1 MNLWEEGNH
10 AVTYTNLSILRVK
23 EESSTSTSWDSFTY
37 KILWYKVKVWDIMKP
52 IDMMVTDYNCEY
64 LGLSRLCLMES
75 AGKSLAE
82 EVGKI
87 AVYTFSKPVKVV
99 IFTGSGGN
107 GGDGFVAARYL
118 LNRGYD
124 VDIYMLK
131 DNIHSEEAKT
141 NFEILKNM
149 KPRLSRLNIYNLK
162 TLADINGCEVAKSG
176 HNEFVIVDG
185 LLGTGIKGKLQ
196 TNVRRAIEVIND
208 SKGIKISVD
217 VPSGMDPLTG
227 NVDDLA
233 VIPDYTISFHKIKTG
248 VRNAEEEVVGGLV
261 TADIGIPF
269 EAEYFVNYGDFLRLK
284 NRSVNSHKG
293 NNGRL
298 LIVGGNKD
306 YSGAPAIAGMA
317 ASGAGADLVYLAS
330 PEKAAQAI
338 KSTSPD
344 LIVKA
349 LPGDK
354 LSLEHADEIIKLSEN
369 VDALLFGPGAGIDDE
384 TSKLFNV
391 LVTKIKKPIV
401 LDADSLKQV
410 EMALIKNRDDIV
422 LTPHIFEFKS
432 FFNVVDDLKLDID
445 SYDFKK
451 VDENITCF
459 QQISRQI
466 NATVI
471 VKGQYDLILSGT
483 KFRINKSGNPG
494 MTVGGTGDALAGI
507 TTSLLSQGLNT
518 FDSACLGVFIN
529 GLAGDEAFKVKGN
542 GFSATDLVSYIG
554 NVIKNGLR

>member
-1 MNLWEEGNH
+1 
-10 AVTYTNLSILRVK
+10 
-23 EESSTSTSWDSFTY
+23 
-37 KILWYKVKVWDIMKP
+37 
-52 IDMMVTDYNCEY
+52 MMVTDYNCEY

-87 AVYTFSKPVKVV
+87 AVYTFAKPVKVV

-131 DNIHSEEAKT
+131 ENIRSDDAKT
-141 NFEILKNM
+141 NLEILENM
-149 KPRLSRLNIYNLK
+149 KPRLSRLNIYNLR
-162 TLADINGCEVAKSG
+162 TLEDINSCEVAQKRDS
-176 HNEFVIVDG
+176 EFVIVDG

-196 TNVRRAIEVIND
+196 TNIKRAIEIINE
-208 SKGIKISVD
+208 SKGVTISVD

-227 NVDDLA
+227 EVSDLA
-233 VIPDYTISFHKIKTG
+233 VVPDYTISFHKIKTG
-248 VRNAEEEVVGGLV
+248 VRDADEELVGGLV

-284 NRSVNSHKG
+284 NRNPNSHKG

-298 LIVGGNKD
+298 LVVGGSKD

-317 ASGAGADLVYLAS
+317 AIGAGADLVYVAS
-330 PEKAAQAI
+330 PENAADAI

-344 LIVKA
+344 LIVKS
-349 LPGDK
+349 LEGDK
-354 LSLEHADEIIKLSEN
+354 LSLNHLDEILDLSEN
-369 VDALLFGPGAGIDDE
+369 VDAVLIGPGSGIDDE

-410 EMALIKNRDDIV
+410 ELSLIKNREDMI

-432 FFNVVDDLKLDID
+432 FFKTDDDLRLDID
-445 SYDFKK
+445 SYDFSE
-451 VDENITCF
+451 VDENITLF
-459 QQISRQI
+459 QKISRQI
-466 NATVI
+466 KGTVV
-471 VKGQYDLILSGT
+471 VKGKYDLILSGS
-483 KFRINKSGNPG
+483 KFKINKSGNAG

-507 TTSLLSQGLNT
+507 SASLLSQGLSS
-518 FDSACLGVFIN
+518 FDSASLATFIN
-529 GLAGDEAFKVKGN
+529 GLAGDEAFDVKGN

-554 NVIKNGLR
+554 SVIKNGLC

>member
-1 MNLWEEGNH
+1 
-10 AVTYTNLSILRVK
+10 
-23 EESSTSTSWDSFTY
+23 
-37 KILWYKVKVWDIMKP
+37 
-52 IDMMVTDYNCEY
+52 MMVTDNNCEY

-131 DNIHSEEAKT
+131 DNIRSPYSKT
-141 NFEILKNM
+141 NLEILMNM
-149 KPRLSRLNIYNLK
+149 KPRLSRLNIFNLK
-162 TLADINGCEVAKSG
+162 TLEDIDNCEVAKS
-176 HNEFVIVDG
+176 NDSEFIIVDG

-196 TNVRRAIEVIND
+196 TNIRRAIELINE

-227 NVDDLA
+227 EIADMA
-233 VIPDYTISFHKIKTG
+233 VVPDYTISFHKIKTG

-269 EAEYFVNYGDFLRLK
+269 EAEYFVNYGDFLRLE
-284 NRSVNSHKG
+284 NRNPKSHKG
-293 NNGRL
+293 NNGKL

-306 YSGAPAIAGMA
+306 YAGAPAIAGMA
-317 ASGAGADLVYLAS
+317 AIGAGADLVYVAS
-330 PEKAAQAI
+330 PEKAAEAI

-344 LIVKA
+344 LIVKS
-349 LPGDK
+349 LEGDK
-354 LSLEHADEIIKLSEN
+354 LSLNHLDEILNLAEN
-369 VDALLFGPGAGIDDE
+369 ADAVLIGPGAGIDED

-401 LDADSLKQV
+401 LDADALKQV
-410 EMALIKNRDDIV
+410 EMSLIKNREDIV
-422 LTPHIFEFKS
+422 LTPHISEFKS
-432 FFNVVDDLKLDID
+432 FFKVNDNLKLDID
-445 SYDFKK
+445 SYDFKH
-451 VDENITCF
+451 VNENITKF
-459 QQISRQI
+459 QQITRQI
-466 NATVI
+466 KGSVI

-483 KFRINKSGNPG
+483 KFRINRSGNAG
-494 MTVGGTGDALAGI
+494 MTVGGTGDALSGI
-507 TTSLLSQGLNT
+507 ATSLLSQGLNT
-518 FDSACLGVFIN
+518 FDSACLAIFIN

-554 NVIKNGLR
+554 SVIKNGLC

>member
-1 MNLWEEGNH
+1 
-10 AVTYTNLSILRVK
+10 
-23 EESSTSTSWDSFTY
+23 
-37 KILWYKVKVWDIMKP
+37 
-52 IDMMVTDYNCEY
+52 MMVTDYNCEY

-87 AVYTFSKPVKVV
+87 AVYSFSKPVKVV

-131 DNIHSEEAKT
+131 ENIRSGDAKT

-149 KPRLSRLNIYNLK
+149 KPRLSHLKIYNLK
-162 TLADINGCEVAKSG
+162 TLEDINSCEVAKSD
-176 HNEFVIVDG
+176 NSEFIIVDG
-185 LLGTGIKGKLQ
+185 LLGTGIDGKLQ
-196 TNVRRAIEVIND
+196 TNIRRAIEVINESD
-208 SKGIKISVD
+208 GLKISVD

-227 NVDDLA
+227 EVNDLA
-233 VIPDYTISFHKIKTG
+233 VVPDYTISFHKIKTG
-248 VRNAEEEVVGGLV
+248 VRNADEEDVGGLV

-269 EAEYFVNYGDFLRLK
+269 EAEYFVNYGDFLRLR
-284 NRSVNSHKG
+284 NRNPKSHKG

-298 LIVGGNKD
+298 LVVGGSKD

-317 ASGAGADLVYLAS
+317 AIGAGADLVYVAS
-330 PEKAAQAI
+330 PQNAAEAI

-344 LIVKA
+344 LIVKS
-349 LPGDK
+349 LEGDK
-354 LSLEHADEIIKLSEN
+354 LSLNHADEILELAEN
-369 VDALLFGPGAGIDDE
+369 VDAVLIGPGAGMDSE

-401 LDADSLKQV
+401 LDADALKQV
-410 EMALIKNRDDIV
+410 ELSLIKNRHDII

-432 FFNVVDDLKLDID
+432 FFNVEGDLKLDID
-445 SYDFKK
+445 SFDFKK
-451 VDENITCF
+451 VDENITQF
-459 QQISRQI
+459 QQITRIIKAS
-466 NATVI
+466 VV
-471 VKGQYDLILSGT
+471 VKGEYDLILSGT
-483 KFRINKSGNPG
+483 RFKINKSGNAG

-507 TTSLLSQGLNT
+507 CTSLLSQGLSS
-518 FDSACLGVFIN
+518 FDSSALGAFIN
-529 GLAGDEAFKVKGN
+529 GLAGDKAFEVKGN

-554 NVIKNGLR
+554 SVIKDGLC

>member
-1 MNLWEEGNH
+1 
-10 AVTYTNLSILRVK
+10 
-23 EESSTSTSWDSFTY
+23 
-37 KILWYKVKVWDIMKP
+37 
-52 IDMMVTDYNCEY
+52 MMVTDYNCEY

-87 AVYTFSKPVKVV
+87 AVYTFAKPVKVV

-131 DNIHSEEAKT
+131 ENIRSDDAKT
-141 NFEILKNM
+141 NLEILENM
-149 KPRLSRLNIYNLK
+149 KPRLSRLNIYNLR
-162 TLADINGCEVAKSG
+162 TLEDINSCEVAQNRDS
-176 HNEFVIVDG
+176 EFVIVDG

-196 TNVRRAIEVIND
+196 TNIKRAIEIINE
-208 SKGIKISVD
+208 SKGVTISVD

-227 NVDDLA
+227 EVSDLA
-233 VIPDYTISFHKIKTG
+233 VVPDYTISFHKIKTG
-248 VRNAEEEVVGGLV
+248 VRDADEELVGGLV

-284 NRSVNSHKG
+284 NRNPNSHKG

-298 LIVGGNKD
+298 LVVGGSKE

-317 ASGAGADLVYLAS
+317 AIGAGADLVYVAS
-330 PEKAAQAI
+330 PENAADAI

-344 LIVKA
+344 LIVKS
-349 LPGDK
+349 LEGDK
-354 LSLEHADEIIKLSEN
+354 LSLNHLDEILDLSEN
-369 VDALLFGPGAGIDDE
+369 VDAVLIGPGSGIDDE

-410 EMALIKNRDDIV
+410 ELSLIKNREDMI

-432 FFNVVDDLKLDID
+432 FFKTDDDLRLDID
-445 SYDFKK
+445 SYDFSE
-451 VDENITCF
+451 VDENITLF
-459 QQISRQI
+459 QKISRQI
-466 NATVI
+466 KGTVV
-471 VKGQYDLILSGT
+471 VKGKYDLILYGS
-483 KFRINKSGNPG
+483 KFKINKSGNAG

-507 TTSLLSQGLNT
+507 SASLLSQGLSS
-518 FDSACLGVFIN
+518 FDSASLATFIN
-529 GLAGDEAFKVKGN
+529 GLAGDEAFDVKGN

-554 NVIKNGLR
+554 SVIKNGLC

>member
-1 MNLWEEGNH
+1 M
-10 AVTYTNLSILRVK
+10 
-23 EESSTSTSWDSFTY
+23 
-37 KILWYKVKVWDIMKP
+37 
-52 IDMMVTDYNCEY
+52 DMMVTDYNCEY

-87 AVYTFSKPVKVV
+87 AVYTFSKPVKVL

-131 DNIHSEEAKT
+131 DNIHSSEAKT
-141 NFEILKNM
+141 NFEILQNM

-162 TLADINGCEVAKSG
+162 TLDDINNCEVAK
-176 HNEFVIVDG
+176 NKDLDFIIVDG
-185 LLGTGIKGKLQ
+185 LLGTGIKGELQ
-196 TNVRRAIEVIND
+196 TNIRRAIEIINE
-208 SKGIKISVD
+208 SSGIKISVD

-227 NVDDLA
+227 SIDDLA
-233 VIPDYTISFHKIKTG
+233 VVPDYTISFHKIKTG
-248 VRNAEEEVVGGLV
+248 VRNADEEVVGGLV

-284 NRSVNSHKG
+284 NRKSSSHKG

-317 ASGAGADLVYLAS
+317 AIGAGADLVYVAS
-330 PEKAAQAI
+330 PEKSAQAI

-344 LIVKA
+344 LIVKS
-349 LPGDK
+349 LEGDM
-354 LSLEHADEIIKLSEN
+354 LSLNHAEDIIDLAEN
-369 VDALLFGPGAGIDDE
+369 VDAILIGPGSGIDDD

-401 LDADSLKQV
+401 LDADALKQV
-410 EMALIKNRDDIV
+410 EISLIKNREDIV

-432 FFNVVDDLKLDID
+432 FFKVENDLKLDID
-445 SYDFKK
+445 SYDFNK
-451 VDENITCF
+451 VDENITEF
-459 QQISRQI
+459 QQIVRKIKGS
-466 NATVI
+466 VV

-507 TTSLLSQGLNT
+507 TTGLLAQGLNA
-518 FDSACLGVFIN
+518 FDSSCLGVFIN
-529 GLAGDEAFKVKGN
+529 GLAGEEAFNEKGN
-542 GFSATDLVSYIG
+542 GFSATDLVSHIG
-554 NVIKNGLR
+554 SVIKNGLC

>member
-1 MNLWEEGNH
+1 
-10 AVTYTNLSILRVK
+10 
-23 EESSTSTSWDSFTY
+23 
-37 KILWYKVKVWDIMKP
+37 MKP

-131 DNIHSEEAKT
+131 DNIHSKEARI

-149 KPRLSRLNIYNLK
+149 RPRLSRLNIYNLK
-162 TLADINGCEVAKSG
+162 TLADIENTEVAKSMDS
-176 HNEFVIVDG
+176 EFVIVDG
-185 LLGTGIKGKLQ
+185 LLGTGIRGELQ
-196 TNVRRAIEVIND
+196 TNIKRAIEIINE
-208 SKGIKISVD
+208 SNGVKISVD

-227 NVDDLA
+227 EVYDIA
-233 VIPDYTISFHKIKTG
+233 VVPDYTISFHKIKTG
-248 VRNAEEEVVGGLV
+248 VRQAEEELVGGLV

-269 EAEYFVNYGDFLRLK
+269 EAEYYVNYGDFLRMK
-284 NRSVNSHKG
+284 NREASSHKG

-298 LIVGGNKD
+298 LIVGGSAD

-317 ASGAGADLVYLAS
+317 AIGAGCDLVYVAS
-330 PEKAAQAI
+330 PEKSAEAI

-344 LIVKA
+344 LIVKS

-354 LSLEHADEIIKLSEN
+354 LSLSHSQEILDLADK
-369 VDALLFGPGAGIDDE
+369 VDAVLIGPGAGIDDD

-391 LVTKIKKPIV
+391 LAAKIKKPLV

-410 EMALIKNRDDIV
+410 EMSLIKNRSDVI

-432 FFNVVDDLKLDID
+432 FFNVNDDLRLDID
-445 SYDFKK
+445 SYDFAK
-451 VDENITCF
+451 VDENITMF
-459 QQISRQI
+459 QKITRQI
-466 NATVI
+466 KATVI
-471 VKGQYDLILSGT
+471 VKGQYDLVLSGT

-507 TTSLLSQGLNT
+507 CAGLLTQDLDA
-518 FDSACLGVFIN
+518 FDSACLGAFVN
-529 GLAGDEAFKVKGN
+529 GLAGDEAYEAKGN

-554 NVIKNGLR
+554 NVIKDGLC

>member
-1 MNLWEEGNH
+1 
-10 AVTYTNLSILRVK
+10 
-23 EESSTSTSWDSFTY
+23 
-37 KILWYKVKVWDIMKP
+37 
-52 IDMMVTDYNCEY
+52 MMVTDNNCEY

-131 DNIHSEEAKT
+131 DNIRSPYSKT
-141 NFEILKNM
+141 NLEILMNM
-149 KPRLSRLNIYNLK
+149 KPRLSRLNIFNLK
-162 TLADINGCEVAKSG
+162 TLEDIDNCEVAKS
-176 HNEFVIVDG
+176 NDSEFIIVDG

-196 TNVRRAIEVIND
+196 TNIRRAIEVINE

-227 NVDDLA
+227 EIADLA
-233 VIPDYTISFHKIKTG
+233 VVPDYTISFHKIKTG

-269 EAEYFVNYGDFLRLK
+269 EAEYFVNYGDFLRLE
-284 NRSVNSHKG
+284 NRNPKSHKG
-293 NNGRL
+293 NNGKL

-306 YSGAPAIAGMA
+306 YAGAPAIAGMA
-317 ASGAGADLVYLAS
+317 AIGAGADLVYVAS
-330 PEKAAQAI
+330 PEKAAEAI

-344 LIVKA
+344 LIVKS
-349 LPGDK
+349 LEGDK
-354 LSLEHADEIIKLSEN
+354 LSLNHLDEILNLAEN
-369 VDALLFGPGAGIDDE
+369 ADAVLIGPGSGIDED

-401 LDADSLKQV
+401 LDADALKQV
-410 EMALIKNRDDIV
+410 EISLIKSREDII
-422 LTPHIFEFKS
+422 LTPHISEFKS
-432 FFNVVDDLKLDID
+432 IFKVKGNLKLDID
-445 SYDFKK
+445 SYDFKH
-451 VDENITCF
+451 VDENITKF
-459 QQISRQI
+459 QQITRQI
-466 NATVI
+466 KGAVI
-471 VKGQYDLILSGT
+471 VKGQHDLILSGT
-483 KFRINKSGNPG
+483 KFRINKSGNAG
-494 MTVGGTGDALAGI
+494 MTVGGTGDALSGI
-507 TTSLLSQGLNT
+507 ATSLLSQGLNT
-518 FDSACLGVFIN
+518 FDSACLAIFIN
-529 GLAGDEAFKVKGN
+529 GLAGDEAFKDKGN

-554 NVIKNGLR
+554 SVIKNGLC

>member
-1 MNLWEEGNH
+1 
-10 AVTYTNLSILRVK
+10 
-23 EESSTSTSWDSFTY
+23 
-37 KILWYKVKVWDIMKP
+37 
-52 IDMMVTDYNCEY
+52 
-64 LGLSRLCLMES
+64 MES

-87 AVYTFSKPVKVV
+87 AVYTFAKPVKVV

-131 DNIHSEEAKT
+131 ENIRSDDAKT
-141 NFEILKNM
+141 NLKILENM

-162 TLADINGCEVAKSG
+162 TLEDINSCEVAQSKDS
-176 HNEFVIVDG
+176 EFVIVDG
-185 LLGTGIKGKLQ
+185 LLGTGIHGKLQ
-196 TNVRRAIEVIND
+196 TNIKRAIEIINE
-208 SKGIKISVD
+208 SNGITISVD

-227 NVDDLA
+227 EINDLA
-233 VIPDYTISFHKIKTG
+233 VVPDYTISFHKIKTG
-248 VRNAEEEVVGGLV
+248 VRDADEELVGGLV

-284 NRSVNSHKG
+284 NRDSSSHKG

-298 LIVGGNKD
+298 LVIGGSKG

-317 ASGAGADLVYLAS
+317 AIGAGADLVYVAS
-330 PEKAAQAI
+330 PQNAAEAI

-344 LIVKA
+344 LIVKS
-349 LPGDK
+349 LEGDK
-354 LSLEHADEIIKLSEN
+354 LSLKHSDEILSLVDN
-369 VDALLFGPGAGIDDE
+369 VDSVLIGPGAGIDED
-384 TSKLFNV
+384 TSKLFNI

-401 LDADSLKQV
+401 LDADALKQV
-410 EMALIKNRDDIV
+410 ELSLIKNREDII

-432 FFNVVDDLKLDID
+432 FFKVENDLKLDID
-445 SYDFKK
+445 SYDFSK
-451 VDENITCF
+451 VDENIAEF
-459 QQISRQI
+459 QKIIRQI
-466 NATVI
+466 KGTVV
-471 VKGQYDLILSGT
+471 VKGKYDLILSGN
-483 KFRINKSGNPG
+483 KFKINKSGNAG

-507 TTSLLSQGLNT
+507 SASLLSQGLSS
-518 FDSACLGVFIN
+518 FDSASLATFIN
-529 GLAGDEAFKVKGN
+529 GLAGDEAYNIKGN

-554 NVIKNGLR
+554 SVIKNGLC

>member
-1 MNLWEEGNH
+1 
-10 AVTYTNLSILRVK
+10 
-23 EESSTSTSWDSFTY
+23 
-37 KILWYKVKVWDIMKP
+37 
-52 IDMMVTDYNCEY
+52 MMVTDYNCEY

-87 AVYTFSKPVKVV
+87 AVYTFAKPVKVV

-131 DNIHSEEAKT
+131 ENIRSDDAKT
-141 NFEILKNM
+141 NLEILENM

-162 TLADINGCEVAKSG
+162 TLEDINSCEVAQSKDS
-176 HNEFVIVDG
+176 EFVIVDG
-185 LLGTGIKGKLQ
+185 LLGTGVHGKLQ
-196 TNVRRAIEVIND
+196 TNIKRAIEIINE
-208 SKGIKISVD
+208 SNGITISVD

-227 NVDDLA
+227 EINDLA
-233 VIPDYTISFHKIKTG
+233 VVPDYTISFHKIKTG
-248 VRNAEEEVVGGLV
+248 VRDADEELVGGLV

-284 NRSVNSHKG
+284 NRDSSSHKG

-298 LIVGGNKD
+298 LVIGGSKD

-317 ASGAGADLVYLAS
+317 AIGAGADLVYVAS
-330 PEKAAQAI
+330 PQNAAEAI

-344 LIVKA
+344 LIVKS
-349 LPGDK
+349 LEGDK
-354 LSLEHADEIIKLSEN
+354 LSLKHSDEILSLVDN
-369 VDALLFGPGAGIDDE
+369 VDSVLIGPGAGIDED
-384 TSKLFNV
+384 TSKLFNI

-401 LDADSLKQV
+401 LDADALKQV
-410 EMALIKNRDDIV
+410 ELSLIKNREDII

-432 FFNVVDDLKLDID
+432 FFKVENDLKLDID
-445 SYDFKK
+445 SYDFSK
-451 VDENITCF
+451 VDENITEF
-459 QQISRQI
+459 QKIIRQI
-466 NATVI
+466 KGTVV
-471 VKGQYDLILSGT
+471 VKGKYDLILSGN
-483 KFRINKSGNPG
+483 KFKINKSGNAG

-507 TTSLLSQGLNT
+507 SASLLSQGLSS
-518 FDSACLGVFIN
+518 FDSASLATFIN
-529 GLAGDEAFKVKGN
+529 GLAGDEAYNIKGN

-554 NVIKNGLR
+554 SVIKNGLC

>member
-1 MNLWEEGNH
+1 MH
-10 AVTYTNLSILRVK
+10 
-23 EESSTSTSWDSFTY
+23 
-37 KILWYKVKVWDIMKP
+37 P

-87 AVYTFSKPVKVV
+87 AVYTFAKPVKVV

-131 DNIHSEEAKT
+131 ENIRSDDAKT
-141 NFEILKNM
+141 NLEILENM
-149 KPRLSRLNIYNLK
+149 KPRLSRLNIYNLR
-162 TLADINGCEVAKSG
+162 TLEDINSCEVAQNRDS
-176 HNEFVIVDG
+176 EFVIVDG

-196 TNVRRAIEVIND
+196 TNIKRAIEIINE
-208 SKGIKISVD
+208 SKGVTISVD

-227 NVDDLA
+227 EVSDLA
-233 VIPDYTISFHKIKTG
+233 VVPDYTISFHKIKTG
-248 VRNAEEEVVGGLV
+248 VRDADEELVGGLV

-284 NRSVNSHKG
+284 NRNPNSHKG

-298 LIVGGNKD
+298 LVVGGSNE

-317 ASGAGADLVYLAS
+317 AIGAGADLVYVAS
-330 PEKAAQAI
+330 PENAADAI

-344 LIVKA
+344 LIVKS
-349 LPGDK
+349 LEGDK
-354 LSLEHADEIIKLSEN
+354 LSLNHLDDILNLSEN
-369 VDALLFGPGAGIDDE
+369 VDAVLIGPGSGIDDE

-410 EMALIKNRDDIV
+410 ELSLIKNREDMI

-432 FFNVVDDLKLDID
+432 FFKTDDDLRLDID
-445 SYDFKK
+445 SYDFSE
-451 VDENITCF
+451 VDENITLF
-459 QQISRQI
+459 QKISRQI
-466 NATVI
+466 KGTVV
-471 VKGQYDLILSGT
+471 VKGKYDLILSGS
-483 KFRINKSGNPG
+483 KFKINKSGNAG

-507 TTSLLSQGLNT
+507 SASLLSQGLSS
-518 FDSACLGVFIN
+518 FDSASLATFIN
-529 GLAGDEAFKVKGN
+529 GLAGDEAFDVKGN

-554 NVIKNGLR
+554 SVIKNGLC

>member
-1 MNLWEEGNH
+1 MH
-10 AVTYTNLSILRVK
+10 
-23 EESSTSTSWDSFTY
+23 
-37 KILWYKVKVWDIMKP
+37 P
-52 IDMMVTDYNCEY
+52 IDMMVTDYNCEF
-64 LGLSRLCLMES
+64 LCLSRLCLMES

-131 DNIHSEEAKT
+131 DNIRSNEAKI
-141 NFEILKNM
+141 NLEILENM
-149 KPRLSRLNIYNLK
+149 KPRLSRLTIHNLK
-162 TLADINGCEVAKSG
+162 TLDDINSSEVAKSKAG
-176 HNEFVIVDG
+176 EFVIVDG

-196 TNVRRAIEVIND
+196 SNVKRAIEVINQ
-208 SKGIKISVD
+208 SKGVKISVD

-227 NVDDLA
+227 EVGDLA
-233 VIPDYTISFHKIKTG
+233 VVPDYTISFHKIKTG
-248 VRNAEEEVVGGLV
+248 VRNADEELVGGLV

-284 NRSVNSHKG
+284 NRDVKSHKG

-298 LIVGGNKD
+298 LIIGGSKD

-317 ASGAGADLVYLAS
+317 AIGAGCDLVYVAS
-330 PEKAAQAI
+330 PEKSAEAI

-344 LIVKA
+344 LIVKS
-349 LPGDK
+349 LDGDK
-354 LSLEHADEIIKLSEN
+354 LSLTHSAEILDLADK
-369 VDALLFGPGAGIDDE
+369 VDAVLIGPGAGIDDD

-391 LVTKIKKPIV
+391 LAAKIKKPIV
-401 LDADSLKQV
+401 LDADALKQI
-410 EMALIKNRDDIV
+410 ELSLIKSRSDVI

-432 FFNVVDDLKLDID
+432 FFKVDGDLKPDID
-445 SYDFKK
+445 SYDFRQ
-451 VDENITCF
+451 VDENIVQF
-459 QQISRQI
+459 QKITRRIKASI
-466 NATVI
+466 I
-471 VKGQYDLILSGT
+471 IKGQYDLILSENR
-483 KFRINKSGNPG
+483 FRINKSGNPG

-507 TTSLLSQGLNT
+507 CAGLLTQKLSP
-518 FDSACLGVFIN
+518 FDCACLGAFIN
-529 GLAGDEAFKVKGN
+529 GLAGDMAFDEKGN

-554 NVIKNGLR
+554 SVIKDGLC

>member
-1 MNLWEEGNH
+1 
-10 AVTYTNLSILRVK
+10 
-23 EESSTSTSWDSFTY
+23 
-37 KILWYKVKVWDIMKP
+37 
-52 IDMMVTDYNCEY
+52 MMVTDYNCEY

-87 AVYTFSKPVKVV
+87 AVYSFSKPVKVV

-131 DNIHSEEAKT
+131 ENIRSGDAKT

-149 KPRLSRLNIYNLK
+149 KPRLSRLRIYNLK
-162 TLADINGCEVAKSG
+162 TLEDINSCEVAKS
-176 HNEFVIVDG
+176 NNSEFIIVDG
-185 LLGTGIKGKLQ
+185 LLGTGIDGKLQ
-196 TNVRRAIEVIND
+196 TNIRRAIEIINESD
-208 SKGIKISVD
+208 GLKISVD

-227 NVDDLA
+227 EVNDLA
-233 VIPDYTISFHKIKTG
+233 VVPDYTISFHKIKTG
-248 VRNAEEEVVGGLV
+248 VRNADEEDVGGLV

-269 EAEYFVNYGDFLRLK
+269 EAEYFVNYGDFLRLR
-284 NRSVNSHKG
+284 NRNPKSHKG

-298 LIVGGNKD
+298 LVVGGSKD

-317 ASGAGADLVYLAS
+317 AIGAGADLVYVAS
-330 PEKAAQAI
+330 PQNAAEAI

-344 LIVKA
+344 LIVKS
-349 LPGDK
+349 LEGDK
-354 LSLEHADEIIKLSEN
+354 LSLNHADEILELAEN
-369 VDALLFGPGAGIDDE
+369 VDSVLIGPGAGMDSE

-401 LDADSLKQV
+401 LDADALKQV
-410 EMALIKNRDDIV
+410 ELSLIKNRHDII

-432 FFNVVDDLKLDID
+432 FFNVEEDLKLDID
-445 SYDFKK
+445 SFDFKK
-451 VDENITCF
+451 VDENITQF
-459 QQISRQI
+459 QQITRKIKAS
-466 NATVI
+466 VV
-471 VKGQYDLILSGT
+471 VKGEYDLILSGT
-483 KFRINKSGNPG
+483 RFKINKSGNAG

-507 TTSLLSQGLNT
+507 CTSLLSQGLSS
-518 FDSACLGVFIN
+518 FDSAALGAFIN
-529 GLAGDEAFKVKGN
+529 GLAGDKAFEVKGN

-554 NVIKNGLR
+554 SVIKDGLC

>member
-1 MNLWEEGNH
+1 
-10 AVTYTNLSILRVK
+10 
-23 EESSTSTSWDSFTY
+23 
-37 KILWYKVKVWDIMKP
+37 
-52 IDMMVTDYNCEY
+52 MMVTDYNCEY

-87 AVYTFSKPVKVV
+87 AVYTFAKPVKVV

-131 DNIHSEEAKT
+131 ENIRSGDAKT
-141 NFEILKNM
+141 NLEILENM

-162 TLADINGCEVAKSG
+162 TLEDINSCEVAQSKDS
-176 HNEFVIVDG
+176 EFVIVDG
-185 LLGTGIKGKLQ
+185 LLGTGIHGKLQ
-196 TNVRRAIEVIND
+196 TNIKRAIEIINE
-208 SKGIKISVD
+208 SNGITISVD

-227 NVDDLA
+227 EINDLA
-233 VIPDYTISFHKIKTG
+233 VVPDYTISFHKIKTG
-248 VRNAEEEVVGGLV
+248 VRDADEELVGGLV

-284 NRSVNSHKG
+284 NRDSSSHKG

-298 LIVGGNKD
+298 LVIGGSKD

-317 ASGAGADLVYLAS
+317 AIGAGADLVYVAS
-330 PEKAAQAI
+330 PQNAAEAI

-344 LIVKA
+344 LIVKS
-349 LPGDK
+349 LEGDK
-354 LSLEHADEIIKLSEN
+354 LSLKHYDEILSLVDN
-369 VDALLFGPGAGIDDE
+369 VDSVLIGPGAGIDE
-384 TSKLFNV
+384 GTSKLFNI

-401 LDADSLKQV
+401 LDADALKQV
-410 EMALIKNRDDIV
+410 ELSLIKNREDII

-432 FFNVVDDLKLDID
+432 FFKVENDLKLDID
-445 SYDFKK
+445 SYDFSK
-451 VDENITCF
+451 VDENITEF
-459 QQISRQI
+459 QKIIRQI
-466 NATVI
+466 KGTVV
-471 VKGQYDLILSGT
+471 VKGKYDLILSGN
-483 KFRINKSGNPG
+483 KFKINKSGNAG

-507 TTSLLSQGLNT
+507 SASLLSQGLSS
-518 FDSACLGVFIN
+518 FDSASLATFIN
-529 GLAGDEAFKVKGN
+529 GLAGDEAYNIKGN

-554 NVIKNGLR
+554 SVIKNGLC

>member
-1 MNLWEEGNH
+1 MH
-10 AVTYTNLSILRVK
+10 
-23 EESSTSTSWDSFTY
+23 
-37 KILWYKVKVWDIMKP
+37 P

-64 LGLSRLCLMES
+64 LGLSRVCLMES

-131 DNIHSEEAKT
+131 DNIRSHEAKV
-141 NFEILKNM
+141 NLEILENM
-149 KPRLSRLNIYNLK
+149 KPRLSRLKIYNLK
-162 TLADINGCEVAKSG
+162 TLEDIDGTEVAKSVD
-176 HNEFVIVDG
+176 NEYVIVDG

-196 TNVRRAIEVIND
+196 TNVKRAIEIINQ
-208 SKGIKISVD
+208 SNGVKISVD

-227 NVDDLA
+227 EVNDIA
-233 VIPDYTISFHKIKTG
+233 VVPDYTISFHKIKDG
-248 VRNAEEEVVGGLV
+248 VRDAEEELVGGLV

-269 EAEYFVNYGDFLRLK
+269 EAEYFVNYGDFLRLR
-284 NRSVNSHKG
+284 NRDEKSHKG

-298 LIVGGNKD
+298 LIVGGSKD

-317 ASGAGADLVYLAS
+317 AIGAGADLVYVAA

-344 LIVKA
+344 LIVKS
-349 LPGDK
+349 LEGDK
-354 LSLEHADEIIKLSEN
+354 LSLMHSGEILDIADS
-369 VDALLFGPGAGIDDE
+369 VDCVLLGPGAGIDDE

-391 LVTKIKKPIV
+391 LVAKIKKPIV
-401 LDADSLKQV
+401 LDADALKQV
-410 EMALIKNRDDIV
+410 ELSLIKNRDDII

-432 FFNVVDDLKLDID
+432 FFNVAGDLKLDID

-451 VDENITCF
+451 VDENVTEF
-459 QQISRQI
+459 QQVARQMKG
-466 NATVI
+466 TVI

-483 KFRINKSGNPG
+483 RFRINKSGNSG

-507 TTSLLSQGLNT
+507 CASLLTQNLSP
-518 FDSACLGVFIN
+518 FDCACLGAFIN
-529 GLAGDEAFKVKGN
+529 GLSGEKAFEIKGN
-542 GFSATDLVSYIG
+542 GFSASDLVSHIG
-554 NVIKNGLR
+554 SVIKDGLC

>member
-1 MNLWEEGNH
+1 MH
-10 AVTYTNLSILRVK
+10 
-23 EESSTSTSWDSFTY
+23 
-37 KILWYKVKVWDIMKP
+37 P

-87 AVYTFSKPVKVV
+87 AVYAFSKPVKVV

-131 DNIHSEEAKT
+131 ENIRSSDAKT
-141 NFEILKNM
+141 NLEILKNM
-149 KPRLSRLNIYNLK
+149 KPRLSRLKIYNLR
-162 TLADINGCEVAKSG
+162 TLEDIDSCEVARSD
-176 HNEFVIVDG
+176 NSEFIIVDG
-185 LLGTGIKGKLQ
+185 LLGTGIDGKLQ
-196 TNVRRAIEVIND
+196 INIRRAIEVINE
-208 SKGIKISVD
+208 SGGLKISVD

-227 NVDDLA
+227 EVNDLA
-233 VIPDYTISFHKIKTG
+233 VVPDYTISFHKIKTG
-248 VRNAEEEVVGGLV
+248 VRNADEEDVGGLV

-269 EAEYFVNYGDFLRLK
+269 EAEYFVNYGDFLRLN
-284 NRSVNSHKG
+284 NRDSKSHKG

-298 LIVGGNKD
+298 LVVGGSKD

-317 ASGAGADLVYLAS
+317 AIGAGADLVYVAS
-330 PEKAAQAI
+330 PQNAADAI

-344 LIVKA
+344 LIVKS
-349 LPGDK
+349 LEGDK
-354 LSLEHADEIIKLSEN
+354 LSLNHVDEILEIAEN
-369 VDALLFGPGAGIDDE
+369 VDAVLIGPGAGMDSE

-401 LDADSLKQV
+401 LDADALKQV
-410 EMALIKNRDDIV
+410 ELSLIKNRHDII

-432 FFNVVDDLKLDID
+432 FFNVEEDLKLDID
-445 SYDFKK
+445 SFDFKK
-451 VDENITCF
+451 VDENITQF
-459 QQISRQI
+459 QQITRKIKAS
-466 NATVI
+466 VV
-471 VKGQYDLILSGT
+471 VKGEYDLILSGT
-483 KFRINKSGNPG
+483 RFKINKSGNAG

-507 TTSLLSQGLNT
+507 CTSLLSQGLSS
-518 FDSACLGVFIN
+518 FDSAALGAFIN
-529 GLAGDEAFKVKGN
+529 GLAGDRAFEVKGN

-554 NVIKNGLR
+554 SVIKDGLC

>member
-1 MNLWEEGNH
+1 
-10 AVTYTNLSILRVK
+10 
-23 EESSTSTSWDSFTY
+23 
-37 KILWYKVKVWDIMKP
+37 MKP

-131 DNIHSEEAKT
+131 DNIHSKEART

-149 KPRLSRLNIYNLK
+149 RPRLSRLNIYNLK
-162 TLADINGCEVAKSG
+162 TLADIENTEVAKSMDS
-176 HNEFVIVDG
+176 EFVIVDG
-185 LLGTGIKGKLQ
+185 LLGTGIRGKLQ
-196 TNVRRAIEVIND
+196 ANIKRAIEIINE
-208 SKGIKISVD
+208 SNGVKISVD
-217 VPSGMDPLTG
+217 VPSGMDQLTG
-227 NVDDLA
+227 EVYDLA
-233 VIPDYTISFHKIKTG
+233 VVPDYTISFHKIKTG
-248 VRNAEEEVVGGLV
+248 VRQAEEELVGGLV

-269 EAEYFVNYGDFLRLK
+269 EAEYYVNYGDFLRMK
-284 NRSVNSHKG
+284 NRETSSHKG

-298 LIVGGNKD
+298 LIVGGSAD

-317 ASGAGADLVYLAS
+317 AIGAGCDLVYVAS
-330 PEKAAQAI
+330 PEKSAEAI

-344 LIVKA
+344 LIVKS

-354 LSLEHADEIIKLSEN
+354 LSLSHSQEILDLADK
-369 VDALLFGPGAGIDDE
+369 VDAVLIGPGAGIDDD

-391 LVTKIKKPIV
+391 LAAKIKKPLV

-410 EMALIKNRDDIV
+410 EMSLIKNRSDVI

-432 FFNVVDDLKLDID
+432 FFNVNDDLRLDID
-445 SYDFKK
+445 SYDFAK
-451 VDENITCF
+451 VDENITMF
-459 QQISRQI
+459 QKITRQI
-466 NATVI
+466 KATVI
-471 VKGQYDLILSGT
+471 VKGQYDLVLSGT

-507 TTSLLSQGLNT
+507 CAGLLTQDLDA
-518 FDSACLGVFIN
+518 FDSACLGAFVN
-529 GLAGDEAFKVKGN
+529 GLAGDEAYEAKGN

-554 NVIKNGLR
+554 NVIKDGLC

>member
-1 MNLWEEGNH
+1 M
-10 AVTYTNLSILRVK
+10 
-23 EESSTSTSWDSFTY
+23 D
-37 KILWYKVKVWDIMKP
+37 P
-52 IDMMVTDYNCEY
+52 IDMMVTDNNCEY

-131 DNIHSEEAKT
+131 DNIRSPYSKT
-141 NFEILKNM
+141 NLDILMNM

-162 TLADINGCEVAKSG
+162 TLEDINNSELAKSYDS
-176 HNEFVIVDG
+176 EFIIVDG
-185 LLGTGIKGKLQ
+185 LLGTGINGKLQ
-196 TNVRRAIEVIND
+196 TNIRRAIEIINE

-217 VPSGMDPLTG
+217 IPSGMDPLTG
-227 NVDDLA
+227 KVSDLA

-248 VRNAEEEVVGGLV
+248 VRNADEEDVGGLV

-284 NRSVNSHKG
+284 NRNPKSHKG
-293 NNGRL
+293 NNGKL

-306 YSGAPAIAGMA
+306 YAGAPAIAGMA
-317 ASGAGADLVYLAS
+317 AIGAGADLVYVAS
-330 PEKAAQAI
+330 PEKAAEAI

-344 LIVKA
+344 LIVKS
-349 LPGDK
+349 LEGDK
-354 LSLEHADEIIKLSEN
+354 LSLSHVDEILKIADD
-369 VDALLFGPGAGIDDE
+369 VDAVLVGPGSGMDDE

-391 LVTKIKKPIV
+391 LVAKIKKPIV
-401 LDADSLKQV
+401 LDADALKQV
-410 EMALIKNRDDIV
+410 DLSLIKNREDMI

-432 FFNVVDDLKLDID
+432 MFGVEDDLKLDID
-445 SYDFKK
+445 SYDFNH
-451 VDENITCF
+451 VDENITKF
-459 QQISRQI
+459 QQITRQI
-466 NATVI
+466 KGSV
-471 VKGQYDLILSGT
+471 VLKGQYDLILNGT
-483 KFRINKSGNPG
+483 KFRINKSGNAG
-494 MTVGGTGDALAGI
+494 MTVGGTGDALSGI
-507 TTSLLSQGLNT
+507 ATGLLSQGLNS
-518 FDSACLGVFIN
+518 FDSACLAVFIN

-554 NVIKNGLR
+554 SVIKNGLC

>member
-1 MNLWEEGNH
+1 
-10 AVTYTNLSILRVK
+10 
-23 EESSTSTSWDSFTY
+23 
-37 KILWYKVKVWDIMKP
+37 
-52 IDMMVTDYNCEY
+52 MMVTDYNCEY

-87 AVYTFSKPVKVV
+87 AVYTFAKPVKVV

-131 DNIHSEEAKT
+131 ENIRSDDAKT
-141 NFEILKNM
+141 NLEILENM

-162 TLADINGCEVAKSG
+162 TLEDINSCEVAQSKDS
-176 HNEFVIVDG
+176 EFVIVDG
-185 LLGTGIKGKLQ
+185 LLGTGIHGKLQ
-196 TNVRRAIEVIND
+196 TNIKRAIEIINE
-208 SKGIKISVD
+208 SNGITISVD

-227 NVDDLA
+227 EINDLA
-233 VIPDYTISFHKIKTG
+233 VVPDYTISFHKIKTG
-248 VRNAEEEVVGGLV
+248 VRDADEELVGGLV

-284 NRSVNSHKG
+284 NRDSSSHKG

-298 LIVGGNKD
+298 LVIGGSKD

-317 ASGAGADLVYLAS
+317 AIGAGADLVYVAS
-330 PEKAAQAI
+330 PQNAAEAI

-344 LIVKA
+344 LIVKS
-349 LPGDK
+349 LEGDK
-354 LSLEHADEIIKLSEN
+354 LSLKHSDEILSLVDN
-369 VDALLFGPGAGIDDE
+369 VDSVLIGPGAGIDED
-384 TSKLFNV
+384 TSKLFNI

-401 LDADSLKQV
+401 LDADALKQV
-410 EMALIKNRDDIV
+410 ELSLIKNREDII

-432 FFNVVDDLKLDID
+432 FFKVENDLKLDID
-445 SYDFKK
+445 SYDFSK
-451 VDENITCF
+451 VDENIAEF
-459 QQISRQI
+459 QKIIRQI
-466 NATVI
+466 KGTVV
-471 VKGQYDLILSGT
+471 VKGKYDLILSGN
-483 KFRINKSGNPG
+483 KFKINKSGNAG

-507 TTSLLSQGLNT
+507 AASLLSQGLSS
-518 FDSACLGVFIN
+518 FDSASLATFIN
-529 GLAGDEAFKVKGN
+529 GLAGDEAYNIKGN

-554 NVIKNGLR
+554 SVIKNGLC

>member
-1 MNLWEEGNH
+1 
-10 AVTYTNLSILRVK
+10 
-23 EESSTSTSWDSFTY
+23 
-37 KILWYKVKVWDIMKP
+37 
-52 IDMMVTDYNCEY
+52 MMVTDYNCEY

-118 LNRGYD
+118 LNRGYE

-131 DNIHSEEAKT
+131 DNIRSEQSRI
-141 NFEILKNM
+141 NLEILENM

-162 TLADINGCEVAKSG
+162 TLDDINSCEVAKTSDS
-176 HNEFVIVDG
+176 EFIIVDG

-196 TNVRRAIEVIND
+196 TNIRKAIEVIND

-217 VPSGMDPLTG
+217 VPSGMDPLNG
-227 NVDDLA
+227 EVSDLA
-233 VIPDYTISFHKIKTG
+233 VVPDYTISFHKIKTG

-284 NRSVNSHKG
+284 NRDSTSHKG
-293 NNGRL
+293 NNGKL
-298 LIVGGNKD
+298 LIVGGSGD

-317 ASGAGADLVYLAS
+317 AIGTGCDLVYVAA
-330 PEKAAQAI
+330 PFNAAQAI

-344 LIVKA
+344 LIVKS
-349 LPGDK
+349 LDGDK
-354 LSLEHADEIIKLSEN
+354 LSLSHLDEILELSDK
-369 VDALLFGPGAGIDDE
+369 VDAVLIGPGAGIDDE
-384 TSKLFNV
+384 TSKLLNV

-410 EMALIKNRDDIV
+410 ELSLIKNRDDMI

-432 FFNVVDDLKLDID
+432 FFNVSNDLKLDID

-451 VDENITCF
+451 VDENITEF

-466 NATVI
+466 KASVI

-483 KFRINKSGNPG
+483 KFRINKSGNSG

-507 TTSLLSQGLNT
+507 AAGLLSQGLSS
-518 FDSACLGVFIN
+518 FDSACLAAFVNGV
-529 GLAGDEAFKVKGN
+529 AGDVAFDEKGN
-542 GFSATDLVSYIG
+542 GFSATDLVSHIG
-554 NVIKNGLR
+554 SVIKNGLC

>member
-1 MNLWEEGNH
+1 
-10 AVTYTNLSILRVK
+10 
-23 EESSTSTSWDSFTY
+23 
-37 KILWYKVKVWDIMKP
+37 
-52 IDMMVTDYNCEY
+52 
-64 LGLSRLCLMES
+64 MES

-87 AVYTFSKPVKVV
+87 AVYTFAKPVKVV

-131 DNIHSEEAKT
+131 ENIRSDDAKT
-141 NFEILKNM
+141 NLEILENM

-162 TLADINGCEVAKSG
+162 TLEDINSCEVAQSKDS
-176 HNEFVIVDG
+176 EFVIVDG
-185 LLGTGIKGKLQ
+185 LLGTGIHGKLQ
-196 TNVRRAIEVIND
+196 TNIKRAIEIINE
-208 SKGIKISVD
+208 SNGITISVD

-227 NVDDLA
+227 EINDLA
-233 VIPDYTISFHKIKTG
+233 VVPDYTISFHKIKTG
-248 VRNAEEEVVGGLV
+248 VRDADEELVGGLV

-284 NRSVNSHKG
+284 NRDSSSHKG

-298 LIVGGNKD
+298 LVIGGSKD

-317 ASGAGADLVYLAS
+317 AIGAGADLVYVAS
-330 PEKAAQAI
+330 PQNAAEAI

-344 LIVKA
+344 LIVKS
-349 LPGDK
+349 LEGDK
-354 LSLEHADEIIKLSEN
+354 LSLKHSDEILSLVDN
-369 VDALLFGPGAGIDDE
+369 VDSVLIGPGAGIDED
-384 TSKLFNV
+384 TSKLFNI

-401 LDADSLKQV
+401 LDADALKQV
-410 EMALIKNRDDIV
+410 ELSLIKNREDII

-432 FFNVVDDLKLDID
+432 FFKVENDLKLDID
-445 SYDFKK
+445 SYDFSK
-451 VDENITCF
+451 VDENITEF
-459 QQISRQI
+459 QKIIRQI
-466 NATVI
+466 KGTVV
-471 VKGQYDLILSGT
+471 VKGKYDLILSGK
-483 KFRINKSGNPG
+483 KFKINKSGNAG

-507 TTSLLSQGLNT
+507 SASLLSQGLSS
-518 FDSACLGVFIN
+518 FDSASLATFIN
-529 GLAGDEAFKVKGN
+529 GLAGDEAYNIKGN

-554 NVIKNGLR
+554 SVIKNGLC

>member
-1 MNLWEEGNH
+1 
-10 AVTYTNLSILRVK
+10 
-23 EESSTSTSWDSFTY
+23 
-37 KILWYKVKVWDIMKP
+37 
-52 IDMMVTDYNCEY
+52 
-64 LGLSRLCLMES
+64 MES

-131 DNIHSEEAKT
+131 DNIRSKEAKV
-141 NFEILKNM
+141 NFEILQNM
-149 KPRLSRLNIYNLK
+149 KPRLSRLNICNLK
-162 TLADINGCEVAKSG
+162 TLEDINNTEVAKST
-176 HNEFVIVDG
+176 NSEYVIVDG
-185 LLGTGIKGKLQ
+185 LLGTGIKGNLQ
-196 TNVRRAIEVIND
+196 TNVKRAIEIINQ
-208 SKGIKISVD
+208 SSGIKISVD

-227 NVDDLA
+227 EVNDLA
-233 VIPDYTISFHKIKTG
+233 VVPDYTISFHKIKTG
-248 VRNAEEEVVGGLV
+248 VRDAEEELVGGLV

-269 EAEYFVNYGDFLRLK
+269 EAEYFVSYGDFLRLK
-284 NRSVNSHKG
+284 NRDENSHKG

-298 LIVGGNKD
+298 LIVGGSKD

-317 ASGAGADLVYLAS
+317 AIGAGADLVYVAT
-330 PEKAAQAI
+330 PEKSAEAI

-344 LIVKA
+344 LIVKS
-349 LPGDK
+349 LEGDK
-354 LSLEHADEIIKLSEN
+354 LSLRHSEEILEMADN
-369 VDALLFGPGAGIDDE
+369 VDAVLIGPGAGIDDE

-410 EMALIKNRDDIV
+410 ELSLIKNREDII

-432 FFNVVDDLKLDID
+432 FFNINEDLKLDID
-445 SYDFKK
+445 SYDFNK
-451 VDENITCF
+451 VDENITQF
-459 QQISRQI
+459 QQITRQI
-466 NATVI
+466 KATVL
-471 VKGQYDLILSGT
+471 VKGKYDLILSGT
-483 KFRINKSGNPG
+483 RFRINKSGNAG

-507 TTSLLSQGLNT
+507 STSLLAQGLNS

-529 GLAGDEAFKVKGN
+529 GLAGERAFDVKGN

-554 NVIKNGLR
+554 NVIKDGLC

>member
-1 MNLWEEGNH
+1 
-10 AVTYTNLSILRVK
+10 
-23 EESSTSTSWDSFTY
+23 
-37 KILWYKVKVWDIMKP
+37 
-52 IDMMVTDYNCEY
+52 MMVTDYNCEY

-87 AVYTFSKPVKVV
+87 AVYTFAKPVKVV

-131 DNIHSEEAKT
+131 ENIRSDDAKT
-141 NFEILKNM
+141 NLEILENM

-162 TLADINGCEVAKSG
+162 TLEDINSCEVAQSKDS
-176 HNEFVIVDG
+176 EFVIVDG
-185 LLGTGIKGKLQ
+185 LLGTGIHGKLQ
-196 TNVRRAIEVIND
+196 TNIKRAIEIINE
-208 SKGIKISVD
+208 SNGITISVD

-227 NVDDLA
+227 EINDLA
-233 VIPDYTISFHKIKTG
+233 VVPDYTISFHKIKTG
-248 VRNAEEEVVGGLV
+248 VRDAEEEHVGGLV

-284 NRSVNSHKG
+284 NRDSSSHKG

-298 LIVGGNKD
+298 LVIGGSID

-317 ASGAGADLVYLAS
+317 AIGAGADLVYVAS
-330 PEKAAQAI
+330 PQNAAEAI

-344 LIVKA
+344 LIVKS
-349 LPGDK
+349 LEGDK
-354 LSLEHADEIIKLSEN
+354 LSSKHSDEILSLVDN
-369 VDALLFGPGAGIDDE
+369 VDSVLIGPGAGIDED
-384 TSKLFNV
+384 TSKLFNI

-401 LDADSLKQV
+401 LDADALKQV
-410 EMALIKNRDDIV
+410 ELSLIKNREDII

-432 FFNVVDDLKLDID
+432 FFKVEDDLKLDID
-445 SYDFKK
+445 SYDFSK
-451 VDENITCF
+451 VDGNITEL
-459 QQISRQI
+459 QKIIRQI
-466 NATVI
+466 KGTVV
-471 VKGQYDLILSGT
+471 VKGKYDLILSGN
-483 KFRINKSGNPG
+483 KFKINKSGNAG

-507 TTSLLSQGLNT
+507 SASLLSQGLSS
-518 FDSACLGVFIN
+518 FDSASLATFIN
-529 GLAGDEAFKVKGN
+529 GLAGDEAYNIKGN

-554 NVIKNGLR
+554 SVIKNGLC

>member
-1 MNLWEEGNH
+1 
-10 AVTYTNLSILRVK
+10 
-23 EESSTSTSWDSFTY
+23 
-37 KILWYKVKVWDIMKP
+37 
-52 IDMMVTDYNCEY
+52 
-64 LGLSRLCLMES
+64 MES

-131 DNIHSEEAKT
+131 DNIRSKEAKV
-141 NFEILKNM
+141 NFEILQNM
-149 KPRLSRLNIYNLK
+149 KPRLSRLNICNLK
-162 TLADINGCEVAKSG
+162 TLEDINNTEVAKST
-176 HNEFVIVDG
+176 NSEYVIVDG
-185 LLGTGIKGKLQ
+185 LLGTGIKGNLQ
-196 TNVRRAIEVIND
+196 TNVKRAIEIINQ
-208 SKGIKISVD
+208 SSGIKISVD

-227 NVDDLA
+227 EVNDLA
-233 VIPDYTISFHKIKTG
+233 VVPDYTISFHKIKTG
-248 VRNAEEEVVGGLV
+248 VRDAEEELVGGLV

-269 EAEYFVNYGDFLRLK
+269 EAEYFVSYGDFLRLK
-284 NRSVNSHKG
+284 NRDENSHKG

-298 LIVGGNKD
+298 LIVGGSKD

-317 ASGAGADLVYLAS
+317 AIGAGADLVYVAT
-330 PEKAAQAI
+330 PEKSAEAI

-344 LIVKA
+344 LIVKS
-349 LPGDK
+349 LEGDK
-354 LSLEHADEIIKLSEN
+354 LSLRHSEEILEMADN
-369 VDALLFGPGAGIDDE
+369 VDAVLIGPGAGIDEE

-410 EMALIKNRDDIV
+410 ELSLIKNREDII

-432 FFNVVDDLKLDID
+432 FFNINEDLKLDID
-445 SYDFKK
+445 SYDFNK
-451 VDENITCF
+451 VDENITQF
-459 QQISRQI
+459 QQITRQI
-466 NATVI
+466 KATVL
-471 VKGQYDLILSGT
+471 VKGKYDLILSGT
-483 KFRINKSGNPG
+483 RFRINKSGNAG

-507 TTSLLSQGLNT
+507 STSLLAQGLNS

-529 GLAGDEAFKVKGN
+529 GLAGERAFDVKGN

-554 NVIKNGLR
+554 NVIKDGLC

>member
-1 MNLWEEGNH
+1 M
-10 AVTYTNLSILRVK
+10 V
-23 EESSTSTSWDSFTY
+23 
-37 KILWYKVKVWDIMKP
+37 
-52 IDMMVTDYNCEY
+52 VTDYNCEY

-87 AVYTFSKPVKVV
+87 AVYTFAKPVKVV

-131 DNIHSEEAKT
+131 ENIRSDDAKT
-141 NFEILKNM
+141 NLEILENM

-162 TLADINGCEVAKSG
+162 TLEDINSCEVAQSKDS
-176 HNEFVIVDG
+176 EFVIVDG
-185 LLGTGIKGKLQ
+185 LLGTGIHGKLQ
-196 TNVRRAIEVIND
+196 TNIKRAIEIINE
-208 SKGIKISVD
+208 SNGITISVD

-227 NVDDLA
+227 EINDLA
-233 VIPDYTISFHKIKTG
+233 VVPDYTISFHKIKTG
-248 VRNAEEEVVGGLV
+248 VRDADEELVGGLV

-284 NRSVNSHKG
+284 NRNSNSHKG

-298 LIVGGNKD
+298 LVVGGSKE

-317 ASGAGADLVYLAS
+317 AIGAGADLVYV
-330 PEKAAQAI
+330 AAPQNAADAI

-344 LIVKA
+344 LIVKS
-349 LPGDK
+349 LEGDK
-354 LSLEHADEIIKLSEN
+354 LSLNHLDEILKLSEN
-369 VDALLFGPGAGIDDE
+369 VDAVLIGPGSGIGDE

-410 EMALIKNRDDIV
+410 ELSLIKNRHDII

-432 FFNVVDDLKLDID
+432 FFKVNDDLKLDID
-445 SYDFKK
+445 SYDFSK
-451 VDENITCF
+451 VDESISKF
-459 QQISRQI
+459 QKIIGQIKG
-466 NATVI
+466 TVI
-471 VKGQYDLILSGT
+471 VKGKYDLILSDRRF
-483 KFRINKSGNPG
+483 KINKSGNAG

-507 TTSLLSQGLNT
+507 SASLLSQGLSS
-518 FDSACLGVFIN
+518 FDSASLAAFIN
-529 GLAGDEAFKVKGN
+529 GLAGDEAYDVKGN

-554 NVIKNGLR
+554 SVIKNGLC

>member
-1 MNLWEEGNH
+1 MH
-10 AVTYTNLSILRVK
+10 PT
-23 EESSTSTSWDSFTY
+23 
-37 KILWYKVKVWDIMKP
+37 
-52 IDMMVTDYNCEY
+52 DMMVTDYNCEY

-131 DNIHSEEAKT
+131 DNIHSKDARI

-149 KPRLSRLNIYNLK
+149 RPRLSRLNIYNLK
-162 TLADINGCEVAKSG
+162 TLADIENTEVAKSMDS
-176 HNEFVIVDG
+176 EFVIVDG
-185 LLGTGIKGKLQ
+185 LLGTGIRGKLQ
-196 TNVRRAIEVIND
+196 ANIKRAIEIINE
-208 SKGIKISVD
+208 SNGVKISVD

-227 NVDDLA
+227 EVYDLA
-233 VIPDYTISFHKIKTG
+233 VVPDYTISFHKIKTG
-248 VRNAEEEVVGGLV
+248 VRQAEEELVGGLV

-269 EAEYFVNYGDFLRLK
+269 EAEYYVNYGDFLRMK
-284 NRSVNSHKG
+284 NRETSSHKG

-298 LIVGGNKD
+298 LIVGGSAD

-317 ASGAGADLVYLAS
+317 AIGAGCDLVYVAS
-330 PEKAAQAI
+330 PEKSAEAI

-344 LIVKA
+344 LIVKS

-354 LSLEHADEIIKLSEN
+354 LSLSHSQEILDLADK
-369 VDALLFGPGAGIDDE
+369 VDAVLIGSGAGIDDD

-391 LVTKIKKPIV
+391 LAAKIKKPLV

-410 EMALIKNRDDIV
+410 EMSLIKNRRDVI

-432 FFNVVDDLKLDID
+432 FFNVNDDLRLDID
-445 SYDFKK
+445 SYDFAK
-451 VDENITCF
+451 VDENITMF
-459 QQISRQI
+459 QKITRQI
-466 NATVI
+466 KATVI
-471 VKGQYDLILSGT
+471 VKGQYDLVLSGT

-507 TTSLLSQGLNT
+507 CAGLLTQDLDA
-518 FDSACLGVFIN
+518 FDSACLGAFVN
-529 GLAGDEAFKVKGN
+529 GLAGDEAYEAKGN

-554 NVIKNGLR
+554 NVIKDGLC

>member
-1 MNLWEEGNH
+1 
-10 AVTYTNLSILRVK
+10 
-23 EESSTSTSWDSFTY
+23 
-37 KILWYKVKVWDIMKP
+37 
-52 IDMMVTDYNCEY
+52 
-64 LGLSRLCLMES
+64 MES

-131 DNIHSEEAKT
+131 DNIRSKEAKV
-141 NFEILKNM
+141 NFEILQNM
-149 KPRLSRLNIYNLK
+149 KPRLSHLNIYNLK
-162 TLADINGCEVAKSG
+162 TLEDINNTEVAKST
-176 HNEFVIVDG
+176 NSEYVIVDG
-185 LLGTGIKGKLQ
+185 LLGTGIKGNLQ
-196 TNVRRAIEVIND
+196 TNVKRAIEIINQ
-208 SKGIKISVD
+208 SSGIKISVD

-227 NVDDLA
+227 EVNDLA
-233 VIPDYTISFHKIKTG
+233 VVPDYTISFHKIKTG
-248 VRNAEEEVVGGLV
+248 VRDADEELVGGLV

-269 EAEYFVNYGDFLRLK
+269 EAEYFVSYGDFLRLK
-284 NRSVNSHKG
+284 NRDENSHKG

-298 LIVGGNKD
+298 LIVGGSKD

-317 ASGAGADLVYLAS
+317 AIGAGADLVYVAT
-330 PEKAAQAI
+330 PEKSAEAI

-344 LIVKA
+344 LIVKS
-349 LPGDK
+349 LEGDK
-354 LSLEHADEIIKLSEN
+354 LSLRHSEEILEMADN
-369 VDALLFGPGAGIDDE
+369 VDAVLIGPGAGIDDE

-410 EMALIKNRDDIV
+410 ELSLIKNREDII

-432 FFNVVDDLKLDID
+432 FFNITDDLKLDID
-445 SYDFKK
+445 SYDFNK
-451 VDENITCF
+451 VDENITQF
-459 QQISRQI
+459 QQITRQI
-466 NATVI
+466 KATVL
-471 VKGQYDLILSGT
+471 VKGKYDLILSGT
-483 KFRINKSGNPG
+483 RFRINKSGNAG

-507 TTSLLSQGLNT
+507 SASLLAQGLNS

-529 GLAGDEAFKVKGN
+529 GLAGERAFDVKGN

-554 NVIKNGLR
+554 NVIKDGLC

>member
-1 MNLWEEGNH
+1 
-10 AVTYTNLSILRVK
+10 
-23 EESSTSTSWDSFTY
+23 
-37 KILWYKVKVWDIMKP
+37 
-52 IDMMVTDYNCEY
+52 MMVTDYNCEY

-87 AVYTFSKPVKVV
+87 AVYTYSKPVKVV

-131 DNIHSEEAKT
+131 DNIHSTEAKA
-141 NFEILKNM
+141 NFEILQNM

-162 TLADINGCEVAKSG
+162 TLNDIDNCEVAKS
-176 HNEFVIVDG
+176 NSKEYVIVDG
-185 LLGTGIKGKLQ
+185 LLGTGIRGKLQ
-196 TNVRRAIEVIND
+196 TNIKRAIEIINE

-227 NVDDLA
+227 EVDDLA
-233 VIPDYTISFHKIKTG
+233 VVPDYTISFHKIKTG
-248 VRNAEEEVVGGLV
+248 VRDAEEEVVGGLV

-284 NRSVNSHKG
+284 NRDLSSHKG

-298 LIVGGNKD
+298 LVVGGSKD

-317 ASGAGADLVYLAS
+317 AIGAGADLVYVAA
-330 PEKAAQAI
+330 PQKAAEAI

-344 LIVKA
+344 LIVKS
-349 LPGDK
+349 LEGDK
-354 LSLEHADEIIKLSEN
+354 LSVAHADEILKLCEN
-369 VDALLFGPGAGIDDE
+369 VDAVLMGPGAGIDDE
-384 TSKLFNV
+384 TSKLFNLLAV
-391 LVTKIKKPIV
+391 KIKKPIV
-401 LDADSLKQV
+401 LDADALKQV
-410 EMALIKNRDDIV
+410 EMSLIKNRDDVV

-432 FFNVVDDLKLDID
+432 FFNVKDNLKLDID

-451 VDENITCF
+451 VDGNITQF
-459 QQISRQI
+459 QKISRQI
-466 NATVI
+466 RGPVI

-483 KFRINKSGNPG
+483 RFRINKSGNPG
-494 MTVGGTGDALAGI
+494 MTVGGTGDALSGI
-507 TTSLLSQGLNT
+507 ATSLLAQGLNV
-518 FDSACLGVFIN
+518 FDAACLAVFIN
-529 GLAGDEAFKVKGN
+529 GLAGDEAYNQKGN

-554 NVIKNGLR
+554 TVIKNGLC

>member
-1 MNLWEEGNH
+1 
-10 AVTYTNLSILRVK
+10 
-23 EESSTSTSWDSFTY
+23 
-37 KILWYKVKVWDIMKP
+37 
-52 IDMMVTDYNCEY
+52 MMVTDYNCEY

-87 AVYTFSKPVKVV
+87 AVYTFAKPVKVV

-131 DNIHSEEAKT
+131 DNIHSNEAKV

-149 KPRLSRLNIYNLK
+149 KPRLSRLTIFNLK
-162 TLADINGCEVAKSG
+162 TLDDINACEVAKSKDS
-176 HNEFVIVDG
+176 EFVIVDG

-196 TNVRRAIEVIND
+196 TNIKRAIGIINE
-208 SKGIKISVD
+208 SQGVKISID

-227 NVDDLA
+227 DVDDLA

-248 VRNAEEEVVGGLV
+248 VRDAEEENVGGLV

-284 NRSVNSHKG
+284 NRSPSSHKG

-298 LIVGGNKD
+298 LIIGGSKD

-317 ASGAGADLVYLAS
+317 AIGAGADLVYV
-330 PEKAAQAI
+330 AAPKNAADAI
-338 KSTSPD
+338 KATSPD
-344 LIVKA
+344 LIVK
-349 LPGDK
+349 
-354 LSLEHADEIIKLSEN
+354 SLEDDNLALKHLDEILDLVEN
-369 VDALLFGPGAGIDDE
+369 VDAVLIGPGAGINDE

-401 LDADSLKQV
+401 LDADALKQV
-410 EMALIKNRDDIV
+410 ELNLIKNRDDIV

-432 FFNVVDDLKLDID
+432 IFKISENLKLDID
-445 SYDFKK
+445 SYDFNK
-451 VDENITCF
+451 VDENITEF
-459 QQISRQI
+459 QQIVRQI
-466 NATVI
+466 KGTVI
-471 VKGQYDLILSGT
+471 VKGQYDLILST
-483 KFRINKSGNPG
+483 SKFRINKSGNPG
-494 MTVGGTGDALAGI
+494 MTVGGTGDALSGI
-507 TTSLLSQGLNT
+507 TASLLSQGLNS

-529 GLAGDEAFKVKGN
+529 GLAGDEAFNQKGN
-542 GFSATDLVSYIG
+542 GFSATDLVSFIG
-554 NVIKNGLR
+554 NVIKNGLC

>member
-1 MNLWEEGNH
+1 
-10 AVTYTNLSILRVK
+10 
-23 EESSTSTSWDSFTY
+23 
-37 KILWYKVKVWDIMKP
+37 
-52 IDMMVTDYNCEY
+52 MMVTDNNCEY

-131 DNIHSEEAKT
+131 DNIRSPYSKT
-141 NFEILKNM
+141 NLDILMNM

-162 TLADINGCEVAKSG
+162 TLEDINNSELAKSYDS
-176 HNEFVIVDG
+176 EFIIVDG
-185 LLGTGIKGKLQ
+185 LLGTGINGKLQ
-196 TNVRRAIEVIND
+196 TNIRRAIEIINE

-227 NVDDLA
+227 NVSDLA

-248 VRNAEEEVVGGLV
+248 VRNADEEDVGGLV

-284 NRSVNSHKG
+284 NRNPKSHKG
-293 NNGRL
+293 NNGKL

-306 YSGAPAIAGMA
+306 YAGAPAIAGMA
-317 ASGAGADLVYLAS
+317 AIGAGADLVYVAS
-330 PEKAAQAI
+330 PEKAAEAI

-344 LIVKA
+344 LIVKS
-349 LPGDK
+349 LEGDK
-354 LSLEHADEIIKLSEN
+354 LSLAHVDEILKIADD
-369 VDALLFGPGAGIDDE
+369 VDAVLVGPGSGMDDE

-391 LVTKIKKPIV
+391 LVAKIKKPIV
-401 LDADSLKQV
+401 LDADALKQV
-410 EMALIKNRDDIV
+410 DLSLIKNREDMI

-432 FFNVVDDLKLDID
+432 MFGVEDDLKLDID
-445 SYDFKK
+445 SYDFNH
-451 VDENITCF
+451 VDENITKF
-459 QQISRQI
+459 QQITRQI
-466 NATVI
+466 KGSV
-471 VKGQYDLILSGT
+471 VLKGQYDLILNGT
-483 KFRINKSGNPG
+483 KFRINKSGNAG
-494 MTVGGTGDALAGI
+494 MTVGGTGDALSGI
-507 TTSLLSQGLNT
+507 ATGLLSQGLNS
-518 FDSACLGVFIN
+518 FDSACLAAFIN

-554 NVIKNGLR
+554 SVIKNGLC